1 MKDTCAIDNRPSI
14 VLIECNE
21 LIFLRKNFLRPEN
34 FRRSSRQMRVAF
46 DFKEE
51 FCRSGNFSLSGT
63 IGIDRVI
70 S

>member
-1 MKDTCAIDNRPSI
+1 MKRVD
-14 VLIECNE
+14 
-21 LIFLRKNFLRPEN
+21 FLVRKFLRPDN
-34 FRRSSRQMRVAF
+34 FRRSSRQTRIAF

-63 IGIDRVI
+63 IGIHWAI